1 MNSEFP
7 SSDTPASGTP
17 NGDTLSS
24 DTLNSGAQNS
34 GAQNSGALNIEPALK
49 ALAAALHGE
58 GPAVELSVG
67 GDGQLVVGHLE
78 TPGCDDAVAVVRTSG
93 STGAPKATVLTV
105 ESLAASSMAT
115 ALALKGEGQWLL
127 ALPVQYV
134 AGIQV
139 LVRSLFAGT
148 RPWVMDMSRGFTP
161 EAFRAGAQELTDKIR
176 FTSLVPTQLQRLLE
190 DPSPETLAVLRRF
203 NAILLGGAPAPASL
217 LSAARD
223 AGVRVI
229 TTYGS
234 AESCGGCVYDGFPLE
249 GVSVRVEADGRIL
262 LGGDTIA
269 AGYLEAPDEAGAT
282 FFEEDGVR
290 WYRTSDL
297 GSIDEDGR
305 LTVHGR
311 ADDVII
317 TGGIKVSAAHV
328 QEELEK
334 SDAVTAA
341 FVAGVPSAEWGQAV
355 AAYVALA
362 GSGSGA
368 PQPGGSAASGDHA
381 VVLEREWHRT
391 LGILAPKTVLAAS
404 SLLMLPNGK
413 PDRLAMAAELNALH
427 QGK

>member
-1 MNSEFP
+1 MN
-7 SSDTPASGTP
+7 TPAKASGP
-17 NGDTLSS
+17 V
-24 DTLNSGAQNS
+24 
-34 GAQNSGALNIEPALK
+34 NIEPALT

-58 GPAVELSVG
+58 GPAVELSI
-67 GDGQLVVGHLE
+67 GDDGALVVGHLE

-148 RPWVMDMSRGFTP
+148 RPWVMDMSHGFTP
-161 EAFRAGAQELTDKIR
+161 EAFTAAAQELTDKIR
-176 FTSLVPTQLQRLLE
+176 FTSLVPTQLQRLL
-190 DPSPETLAVLRRF
+190 DAPSPDTLAVLRRF
-203 NAILLGGAPAPASL
+203 NAVLLGGAPAPASL
-217 LSAARD
+217 LAAARE

-249 GVSVRVEADGRIL
+249 GVSVRVEEDGRIL

-269 AGYLEAPDEAGAT
+269 AGYLESPESTDT

-290 WYRTSDL
+290 WYRTGDL
-297 GSIDEDGR
+297 GSIDDDGR
-305 LTVHGR
+305 LTVLGR

-317 TGGIKVSAAHV
+317 TGGVKVSAAHV

-334 SDAVTAA
+334 SDGVAAA
-341 FVAGVPSAEWGQAV
+341 FVAGVPSTEWGQAV

-362 GSGSGA
+362 DPAADAAPGA
-368 PQPGGSAASGDHA
+368 EAGDAA
-381 VVLEREWHRT
+381 VVLEQHWHRT
-391 LGILAPKTVLAAS
+391 LGALAPKTVLAAS
-404 SLLMLPNGK
+404 ELLMLPNGK
-413 PDRLAMAAELNALH
+413 PDRLAMTAELKARH

>member
-1 MNSEFP
+1 MNSGP
-7 SSDTPASGTP
+7 
-17 NGDTLSS
+17 
-24 DTLNSGAQNS
+24 LNV
-34 GAQNSGALNIEPALK
+34 EPALK

-67 GDGQLVVGHLE
+67 SDGALLVGHVE

-127 ALPVQYV
+127 ALPVEYV

-161 EAFRAGAQELTDKIR
+161 EAFTEAALELTDRIR
-176 FTSLVPTQLQRLLE
+176 FTSLVPTQLQRLLDE
-190 DPSPETLAVLRRF
+190 PSPETLAVLRRF
-203 NAILLGGAPAPASL
+203 NAVLLGGAPAPASL
-217 LSAARD
+217 LAAARD

-234 AESCGGCVYDGFPLE
+234 AETSGGCVYDGFPLE
-249 GVSVRVEADGRIL
+249 GVSLRVEGDGRIL

-269 AGYLEAPDEAGAT
+269 AGYLEAPESTET

-297 GSIDEDGR
+297 GRIGEDGR
-305 LTVHGR
+305 LTVLGR

-317 TGGIKVSAAHV
+317 TGGMKVSAAHV
-328 QEELEK
+328 QDELVK
-334 SDAVTAA
+334 SDGVAAA

-362 GSGSGA
+362 ESARGA
-368 PQPGGSAASGDHA
+368 EAGDALRSRDHA
-381 VVLEREWHRT
+381 VVLQQEWRRT

-404 SLLMLPNGK
+404 SLPLLPNGK
-413 PDRLAMAAELNALH
+413 PDRLAMTAELNALH
-427 QGK
+427 EGK

>member
-1 MNSEFP
+1 MSE
-7 SSDTPASGTP
+7 STPDSGP
-17 NGDTLSS
+17 F
-24 DTLNSGAQNS
+24 
-34 GAQNSGALNIEPALK
+34 NIEPALK

-67 GDGQLVVGHLE
+67 PDGALVVGHRE

-93 STGAPKATVLTV
+93 STGTPKATVLTV

-127 ALPVQYV
+127 ALPVHYV

-148 RPWVMDMSRGFTP
+148 RPWVMDMSGGFTP
-161 EAFRAGAQELTDKIR
+161 EAFTAAALELTDRIR
-176 FTSLVPTQLQRLLE
+176 FTSLVPTQLQRLL
-190 DPSPETLAVLRRF
+190 DNPSPETLAALRRF
-203 NAILLGGAPAPASL
+203 NAVLLGGAPAPASL
-217 LSAARD
+217 LAAAAE
-223 AGVRVI
+223 AGVRVV

-234 AESCGGCVYDGFPLE
+234 AETSGGCVYNGYPLE
-249 GVSVRVEADGRIL
+249 GVSVRVDADGRIL

-269 AGYLEAPDEAGAT
+269 AGYLEAPDEETAT

-297 GSIDEDGR
+297 GSIDDDGR
-305 LTVHGR
+305 LTVLGR

-317 TGGIKVSAAHV
+317 TGGVKVSAAHV

-334 SDAVTAA
+334 SDGVTAA

-362 GSGSGA
+362 PEAGA
-368 PQPGGSAASGDHA
+368 GEGTLHEAAGSAGSRDAA
-381 VVLEREWHRT
+381 VVLEQEWRRT
-391 LGILAPKTVLAAS
+391 LGVLAPKTVITATALR
-404 SLLMLPNGK
+404 MLPNGK
-413 PDRLAMAAELNALH
+413 PDRLAMAAELTALH
-427 QGK
+427 GGK